1 MGGVVVI
8 SQLRESGGI
17 GVRLDDVRL
26 YLVRTGF
33 GVIWIVGR
41 TGSLTLLVWTA
52 GGLIRSERRRNTFSF
67 LVQMSPN
74 PAQEIANRH
83 SGVYSTPLRS
93 APAWLRG
100 VWESKNSRDGG
111 HLDKICPS
119 RRLSPSRCP
128 SQAGA
133 SVRSVLLTLTSL
145 PPGHNPNGCRS
156 KPRSFSRL

>member
-52 GGLIRSERRRNTFSF
+52 GGLIRSERRRNTVSF
-67 LVQMSPN
+67 LV
-74 PAQEIANRH
+74 
-83 SGVYSTPLRS
+83 
-93 APAWLRG
+93 
-100 VWESKNSRDGG
+100 
-111 HLDKICPS
+111 
-119 RRLSPSRCP
+119 
-128 SQAGA
+128 
-133 SVRSVLLTLTSL
+133 
-145 PPGHNPNGCRS
+145 PGLCTGTEA
-156 KPRSFSRL
+156 